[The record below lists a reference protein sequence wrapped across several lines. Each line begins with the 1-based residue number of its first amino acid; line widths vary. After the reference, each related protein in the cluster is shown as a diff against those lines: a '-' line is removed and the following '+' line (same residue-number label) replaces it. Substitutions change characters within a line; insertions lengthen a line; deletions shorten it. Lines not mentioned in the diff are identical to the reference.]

1 MMDPVFSGL
10 NLQDTLAVADPL
22 AILVLLGAVAGAV
35 SLSVTRGV
43 NTCPAEASGNQPPRA
58 DDFVTAW
65 LDGLL
70 IPSFHR

>member
-22 AILVLLGAVAGAV
+22 AVLVLLGAVAGAV

-43 NTCPAEASGNQPPRA
+43 NTCPAEASGNHPPRA

>member
-10 NLQDTLAVADPL
+10 NLQDTLAIADPL
-22 AILVLLGAVAGAV
+22 AALVLLGAIAGAV

-70 IPSFHR
+70 IPPFHR